1 MHHDTPQATGGDWIT
16 RIQNLDR
23 RVIYL
28 ILVVAVIIPLVHPL
42 GLPVPPSAKSQ
53 AFFKLIDEL
62 GEGDKVLF
70 SCDYNPSGGPELQPM
85 NEAILRHCFTKG
97 VKVFYMGLWDQGPA
111 LANNAIDAV
120 KKDFPGKKYGVDYI
134 NLGYKAG
141 GYAVVQN
148 MGKSD
153 FRTIFPSDGNGAP
166 IADFPMAAEIQN
178 IKSFNL
184 VLGLTGGNNG
194 MIDVWLPVAN
204 ALYNMPVAGGC
215 TSVSAPQFYQYVQTG
230 QLAGLLEG
238 IKGAAEYE
246 QLLKNR
252 GVKNAIG
259 KGSSSLDVQSV
270 IHLVIMF
277 FIVVANIFYFIELK
291 RKEAMA

>member
-1 MHHDTPQATGGDWIT
+1 MHHDTHPAGGDWIT

-28 ILVVAVIIPLVHPL
+28 ILVIAVVIPLVYPL
-42 GLPVPPSAKSQ
+42 GLPVPPSEKSRK
-53 AFFKLIDEL
+53 FFEL
-62 GEGDKVLF
+62 VESLKPGDKVLL

-85 NEAILRHCFTKG
+85 NEAIIRHCFTKG
-97 VKVFYMGLWDQGPA
+97 VKLYFMGLWDQGPA
-111 LANNAIDAV
+111 LANNAVDAV
-120 KKDFPGKKYGVDYI
+120 KKDFPDKKYGVDYI

-153 FRTIFPSDGNGAP
+153 FRSIFPSDATGQPVGN
-166 IADFPMAAEIQN
+166 FPMVAEIQN
-178 IKSFNL
+178 IKSFHL
-184 VLGLTGGNNG
+184 ILGLTGGNNG

-204 ALYNMPVAGGC
+204 ALYGMPVAGGC

-230 QLAGLLEG
+230 QLSGLLEG

-246 QLLKNR
+246 QLLKGR
-252 GVKNAIG
+252 GVRNAIG
-259 KGSSSLDVQSV
+259 KGCSSLDVQSV

-277 FIVVANIFYFIELK
+277 FIVVANVFYFIELK